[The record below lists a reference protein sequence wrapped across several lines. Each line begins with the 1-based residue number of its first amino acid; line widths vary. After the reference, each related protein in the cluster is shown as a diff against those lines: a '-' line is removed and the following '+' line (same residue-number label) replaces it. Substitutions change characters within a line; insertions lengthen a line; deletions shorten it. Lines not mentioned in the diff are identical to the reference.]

1 MKDSELLR
9 LAGEFGTPL
18 YVFDTDL
25 LKKRMERI
33 RALVPE
39 EIGLCYSIKANPF
52 LIPAMNALVSRLEVC
67 SPGELEICE
76 ALKVPGEKI
85 IYSGVNKGA
94 EDIREAI
101 MYGAGILTAES
112 KHHVMLLNKEALKQ
126 QKTIPVLLRLT
137 GGNQFGM
144 SREDIFEILERA
156 GDTPALQF
164 KGIHYFVGTG
174 RKKMSHREKEL
185 GMLFDLYREI
195 KERFGIAM
203 ERLEYG
209 PGLPYPY
216 FENEDFRDTYLPL
229 KELVPL
235 LGGMSEI
242 TSVTMEMGR
251 FFASEC
257 GYYLTGIADLKRDG
271 ETRYC
276 IVDGGI
282 NHVNYYGQM
291 MGMYRPVIRQFSSD
305 GEQKQKSETAEEEG
319 HMLCGSLCTTADVL
333 VRDLPLSAPEIGDI
347 LAFYNIGAYS
357 VTEGMYLFLS
367 RTLPG
372 IVLYSTEEGARCVR
386 GKVKSSEFNTPAV
399 KIF

>member
-9 LAGEFGTPL
+9 LAEEFGTPL

-25 LKKRMERI
+25 LKTRMEQI
-33 RALVPE
+33 RDIIPG
-39 EIGLCYSIKANPF
+39 EIDICYSVKANPL
-52 LIPAMNALVSRLEVC
+52 LIPAMNALVRCFEVC

-76 ALKVPGEKI
+76 ALKVSGERI

-101 MYGAGILTAES
+101 RYGAGMLTAES
-112 KHHVMLLNKEALKQ
+112 KHHAELLNQEAAGLN
-126 QKTIPVLLRLT
+126 KTIPVLLRLS

-144 SREDIFEILERA
+144 SKEDLFRLLSHT

-164 KGIHYFVGTG
+164 KGIHYFMGTG
-174 RKKMSHREKEL
+174 RKKLSHREKEL
-185 GMLFDLYREI
+185 GMLSDLYREI
-195 KERFGIAM
+195 RDRFGIKP
-203 ERLEYG
+203 ECLEYG

-216 FENEDFRDTYLPL
+216 FENEDFSDTLLPL

-235 LGGMSEI
+235 LGKMTEI
-242 TSVTMEMGR
+242 THVTVEMGR
-251 FFASEC
+251 FFVSEC
-257 GYYLTGIADLKRDG
+257 GCYLTRIEDVKKDG
-271 ETRYC
+271 EARYC

-291 MGMYRPVIRQFSSD
+291 MGMYRPLIRHFSSA
-305 GEQKQKSETAEEEG
+305 GEPKRDTSEKEHFT
-319 HMLCGSLCTTADVL
+319 LCGSLCTTADVL
-333 VRDLPLSAPEIGDI
+333 VRDCPLAKPDIGDV

-367 RTLPG
+367 RELPA
-372 IVLYSTEEGARCVR
+372 VVTYSADGGAHCVR
-386 GKVKSSEFNTPAV
+386 GRVRSSEINLPQSRL
-399 KIF
+399 